1 MPLINA
7 FRMNGLGNNF
17 TIVDRRKDLINIS
30 KEAIVKLGNLVS
42 FHRDI
47 SFDQIIFIEKEINKV
62 FPITIFNS
70 DGCEVS
76 ACGNGSR
83 CVAYFLSKDLNT
95 KTIKLKT
102 SNRHLNATII
112 GDFDVLLEM
121 GKPIFDW
128 DKIPLIKKIDHDN
141 ITLNIDDKIF
151 ADGFCLN
158 VGNPHIIFFVKDCF
172 EYDLKILGPK
182 IENYELFPE
191 KINVTF
197 AQVNDKNNITV
208 NVWERGAG
216 LTKACGT
223 AACAT
228 AVASSIK
235 KLDYNNITLNI
246 DNKISTNGFCLNVG
260 NPHIVF
266 FVKDCFEYDLKI
278 LGPKI
283 ENHKL
288 FPEKINVT
296 FAQINDKNN
305 ITVNVWERG
314 AGLTKACGTAA
325 CATAVASLMKKLT
338 ENDINIK
345 FKKGNLNIKINEDLN
360 IFMTG
365 PVSDIKHTKLE
376 I

>member
-1 MPLINA
+1 MTVINA
-7 FRMNGLGNNF
+7 FRMDGLGNNF
-17 TIVDRRKDLINIS
+17 IIIDRRKNSINIS
-30 KEAIVKLGNLVS
+30 KEKIIELSNRVS
-42 FHRDI
+42 FHRNI
-47 SFDQIIFIEKEINKV
+47 GFDQIIFIEEEVNKT

-70 DGCEVS
+70 DGVEVS

-83 CVAYFLSKDLNT
+83 CVAYFLSKELNT
-95 KTIKLKT
+95 KKIKLKT
-102 SNRHLNATII
+102 SNRFIDAKVI
-112 GDFDVLLEM
+112 GDSDVQLEM
-121 GKPIFDW
+121 GKPVFNW

-172 EYDLKILGPK
+172 EHDLKILGPK
-182 IENYELFPE
+182 IENHKLFPE

-235 KLDYNNITLNI
+235 KLTD
-246 DNKISTNGFCLNVG
+246 
-260 NPHIVF
+260 
-266 FVKDCFEYDLKI
+266 
-278 LGPKI
+278 
-283 ENHKL
+283 
-288 FPEKINVT
+288 
-296 FAQINDKNN
+296 
-305 ITVNVWERG
+305 
-314 AGLTKACGTAA
+314 
-325 CATAVASLMKKLT
+325 
-338 ENDINIK
+338 NDINIK
-345 FKKGNLNIKINEDLN
+345 FKEGSLNIKIDESLN
-360 IFMTG
+360 ITMKG
-365 PVSDIKHTKLE
+365 PVSDIKYIKLE

>member
-1 MPLINA
+1 MALINA

-17 TIVDRRKDLINIS
+17 IIVDRRKNSINIS
-30 KEAIVKLGNLVS
+30 KEKIIELGTRVS
-42 FHRDI
+42 FHRNI
-47 SFDQIIFIEKEINKV
+47 GFDQIIFIEKEINKA

-70 DGCEVS
+70 DGSEVS

-95 KTIKLKT
+95 KIIKLKT
-102 SNRHLNATII
+102 SNRFLDAKII
-112 GDFDVLLEM
+112 GDSDVQLKM
-121 GKPIFDW
+121 GKPLFEW
-128 DKIPLIKKIDHDN
+128 DKIPLIKKIEHNN

-151 ADGFCLN
+151 TDGFCLN

-182 IENYELFPE
+182 IENHELFPE

-197 AQVNDKNNITV
+197 AHINDKNNITV

-235 KLDYNNITLNI
+235 KLT
-246 DNKISTNGFCLNVG
+246 K
-260 NPHIVF
+260 
-266 FVKDCFEYDLKI
+266 
-278 LGPKI
+278 
-283 ENHKL
+283 
-288 FPEKINVT
+288 
-296 FAQINDKNN
+296 ND
-305 ITVNVWERG
+305 T
-314 AGLTKACGTAA
+314 
-325 CATAVASLMKKLT
+325 
-338 ENDINIK
+338 NIK
-345 FKKGNLNIKINEDLN
+345 FKEGSLNIKIDESLN

-365 PVSDIKHTKLE
+365 PVSDISPTKLE

>member
-1 MPLINA
+1 MSVINA
-7 FRMNGLGNNF
+7 FRMDGLGNNF
-17 TIVDRRKDLINIS
+17 IIVDRRKNLINIS
-30 KEAIVKLGNLVS
+30 KEQIVKLGNQVS

-70 DGCEVS
+70 DGSEIS

-83 CVAYFLSKDLNT
+83 CIAYFLSKDLNT

-102 SNRHLNATII
+102 NNRLLDAKII
-112 GDFDVLLEM
+112 GNFNVQLEM
-121 GKPIFDW
+121 GKPLFDW
-128 DKIPLIKKIDHDN
+128 DKIPLNKKLDHEN
-141 ITLNIDDKIF
+141 ITLNIEDKIF
-151 ADGFCLN
+151 TDGFSLN

-182 IENYELFPE
+182 IENHELFPE

-235 KLDYNNITLNI
+235 KL
-246 DNKISTNGFCLNVG
+246 
-260 NPHIVF
+260 
-266 FVKDCFEYDLKI
+266 
-278 LGPKI
+278 
-283 ENHKL
+283 
-288 FPEKINVT
+288 
-296 FAQINDKNN
+296 
-305 ITVNVWERG
+305 
-314 AGLTKACGTAA
+314 
-325 CATAVASLMKKLT
+325 T

-345 FKKGNLNIKINEDLN
+345 FKEGSLNIKIDESLN
-360 IFMTG
+360 ISMTG
-365 PVSDIKHTKLE
+365 PVSDIEHTKLE